1 MHPHA
6 LAGTSPRHN
15 TSTRCSIRLELPR
28 TSDLSSLW
36 LTRSSRSRPPHP
48 PLAPLSRPPPITL
61 VHTCAHMCPLDT
73 CPCFDG
79 SLASL
84 CATVVWRCLFEAG
97 KNECATATTTLHS
110 IRRLAIV
117 GRLMLALDCVGT
129 LLFLIQID
137 ALCPATAAMS
147 SDGTAV
153 EIGLVLALCR
163 RLDALRHQ
171 SHGSAPPAHSS
182 ANGAGGAGSRQSL
195 EDPGPRWSVGAESG
209 VPSRCSRTFVLA
221 TTSRLHGVHPSV
233 LRMDRLGLTVSMP
246 VPTLPSREVILAGLI
261 PGGINDPARMELV
274 NHIALDTPGFCAA
287 DLRSVCQ
294 DAAVR
299 AVRAHDRTNP
309 TVTSDAPPT
318 TGAAGDSDGAEGVV
332 AAGKADD
339 GYGRV
344 RPARQHYEDALLAA
358 SPAHLADLSQRLLRP
373 LRFDDLAGLDAVIRE
388 LKVGGSFLRALCLR
402 ARQVCC
408 TATWWTTQCTHAR
421 LSSDDR
427 CGASVGVRGMAG
439 SGRAVFHPIGGMRY
453 ARYRTSAGSATVRAI
468 RGGEDDARI
477 GVGGVVP
484 RQRSSRSGIEHSGE
498 SSG

>member
-1 MHPHA
+1 
-6 LAGTSPRHN
+6 
-15 TSTRCSIRLELPR
+15 
-28 TSDLSSLW
+28 
-36 LTRSSRSRPPHP
+36 
-48 PLAPLSRPPPITL
+48 
-61 VHTCAHMCPLDT
+61 
-73 CPCFDG
+73 
-79 SLASL
+79 
-84 CATVVWRCLFEAG
+84 
-97 KNECATATTTLHS
+97 
-110 IRRLAIV
+110 
-117 GRLMLALDCVGT
+117 
-129 LLFLIQID
+129 
-137 ALCPATAAMS
+137 MS

-233 LRMDRLGLTVSMP
+233 LRMDRLGLTVPMP

-261 PGGINDPARMELV
+261 PGGIDDPARMELV

-299 AVRAHDRTNP
+299 AVRAHDRANR

-388 LKVGGSFLRALCLR
+388 LKVGGSFLRALRLR
-402 ARQVCC
+402 ARHVCC
-408 TATWWTTQCTHAR
+408 TATRWTTQCTHAR

-427 CGASVGVRGMAG
+427 CGASVGVRGIAG

-453 ARYRTSAGSATVRAI
+453 ARYRTSAGGAAVRAI
-468 RGGEDDARI
+468 GGGEDDARI

-484 RQRSSRSGIEHSGE
+484 RQRSSRSCIEHSGQ
-498 SSG
+498 SCG